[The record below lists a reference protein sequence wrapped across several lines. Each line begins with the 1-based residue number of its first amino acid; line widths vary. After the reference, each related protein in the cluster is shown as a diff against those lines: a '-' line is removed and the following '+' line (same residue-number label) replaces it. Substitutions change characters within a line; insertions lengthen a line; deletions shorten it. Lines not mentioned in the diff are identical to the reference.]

1 MKLILQH
8 CMFFRLICAFRM
20 SFPVA
25 IGSHASSLY
34 PAMPPMITSPMQP
47 NSSCAAGAS
56 PASMLA
62 CNQGHSVQLTKNDFQ
77 PQVSEIETDFLKSRK
92 EHASESAENSEF
104 DIEKFQALQ
113 SQTQQLAD
121 HLTDFELAWTPRSS
135 GDDGVQLLTFSG
147 DYSENESEWA

>member
-1 MKLILQH
+1 MSILQQ

-34 PAMPPMITSPMQP
+34 PTMPMISSPMQL
-47 NSSCAAGAS
+47 NSSCAAGVS
-56 PASMLA
+56 PASVLA

-77 PQVSEIETDFLKSRK
+77 PQLSEIETDFVKSHK
-92 EHASESAENSEF
+92 EHASEIAENSEF
-104 DIEKFQALQ
+104 DVEKFQALQ
-113 SQTQQLAD
+113 SQTQQLSD

-135 GDDGVQLLTFSG
+135 GDDGVQLLTFPG
-147 DYSENESEWA
+147 DDSENESEWA